1 MSSAEQSRCPSRGKE
16 GGSHPTS
23 QRCFDWDAEDAA
35 GGDSDGAERLTERTV
50 HPARYDAENGCV
62 LCEAPEIMRS
72 KPGTVTIRV
81 SVAVDG
87 VNFEPSGGDVVYS
100 ISK

>member
-1 MSSAEQSRCPSRGKE
+1 MLRLGC
-16 GGSHPTS
+16 
-23 QRCFDWDAEDAA
+23 EDAA

-72 KPGTVTIRV
+72 KPGTVAIRV

-87 VNFEPSGGDVVYS
+87 VNLNLLAVMWCTAYRNKKVRVRKNV
-100 ISK
+100 I